1 MPHGP
6 NVGSMMNKTRHALY
20 NGTRV
25 LGDVNAVMSGNPQRV
40 GIRIGRR
47 VAGRAFAR
55 LAGGKGGFGRVL
67 MELLFVLLGRFLGS
81 RGRW

>member
-20 NGTRV
+20 NGTRI
-25 LGDVNAVMSGNPQRV
+25 LGDVNAVMSGNPGRIGV
-40 GIRIGRR
+40 RIGRR
-47 VAGRAFAR
+47 LAGRAFAR

-67 MELLFVLLGRFLGS
+67 VELAAVLLGRFLGS